1 MPKIARPAGRR
12 GLKAVIALAAL
23 VAVVLV
29 VLYRLGDEPDTG
41 RAGEFP
47 SSLNP
52 YASDTP
58 EGGLPSIRAT
68 NDAIPY
74 ARDLSEALFNWD
86 TTSGLYPRDYAAV
99 VLAEA
104 APDDDEANE
113 LAADLAGYLPADD
126 VWRQLRQYQT
136 KQRIEV
142 YGARISSGWSSVVEE
157 SHGQVPNGT
166 TAVTIRAFRYR
177 DSVHNDEQ
185 DTVREKVTFTV
196 FLACPP
202 RVEEWCRLLR
212 FSELNDPL

>member
-1 MPKIARPAGRR
+1 M
-12 GLKAVIALAAL
+12 AVIAV
-23 VAVVLV
+23 VAFVTAVLI
-29 VLYRLGDEPDTG
+29 VLYRLGDEPDTS
-41 RAGEFP
+41 RADELP

-52 YASDTP
+52 YAQDP
-58 EGGLPSIRAT
+58 PDGGLPSIRAT

-74 ARDLSEALFNWD
+74 ARAISEALFNWD

-104 APDDDEANE
+104 APDAEEARD
-113 LAADLAGYLPADD
+113 LATDVAGYLPADD
-126 VWRQLRQYQT
+126 VWEQLRQYQT

-142 YGARISSGWSSVVEE
+142 YSARVASGWSSVVEE
-157 SHGQVPNGT
+157 SHGQVPDGT

-185 DTVREKVTFTV
+185 ATVREKVTFTV